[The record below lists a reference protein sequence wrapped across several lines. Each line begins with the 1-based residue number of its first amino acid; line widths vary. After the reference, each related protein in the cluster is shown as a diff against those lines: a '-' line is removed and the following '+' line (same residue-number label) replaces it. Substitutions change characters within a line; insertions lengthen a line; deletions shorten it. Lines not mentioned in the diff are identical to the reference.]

1 MSIKDSSN
9 NSHQCWIIFE
19 FPTKKLVFGG
29 NLLFFTGLL
38 ISIRYVY
45 LPTVAFTA
53 A

>member
-19 FPTKKLVFGG
+19 FPTKKLV
-29 NLLFFTGLL
+29 
-38 ISIRYVY
+38 ISESLPSRVFMY
-45 LPTVAFTA
+45 LRSFAFTA